1 MQHALVV
8 AAYMSGAVFELSLAQ
23 LISKPKENLRL
34 AILSTLDLVSKR
46 ACQTALT
53 QLRYQYWGKEIKYN
67 ILPKL
72 LLPSRTDHTLKHQ
85 CYLFAQLL
93 VLLSSCKILKSR
105 QSML

>member
-8 AAYMSGAVFELSLAQ
+8 AAYMSGTVFELSLAQ
-23 LISKPKENLRL
+23 LISKPKENL

-46 ACQTALT
+46 ACQTALA

-72 LLPSRTDHTLKHQ
+72 LSPSRTDHTLKHQ
-85 CYLFAQLL
+85 CYPFAQPL

>member
-8 AAYMSGAVFELSLAQ
+8 AAYMSGTVFELSLAQ

-53 QLRYQYWGKEIKYN
+53 TQISILGQGNKVQYFTKVAF
-67 ILPKL
+67 
-72 LLPSRTDHTLKHQ
+72 TLSH
-85 CYLFAQLL
+85 
-93 VLLSSCKILKSR
+93 
-105 QSML
+105 